1 MLERSILIV
10 DDEESLR
17 LTFEMFLTREGYTRV
32 RTAATLEQA
41 LQAINETTF
50 DLIISD
56 IVLESD
62 KGTELLRY
70 IRETGI
76 KCPVVMITG
85 FPNLET
91 ASEAVRL
98 GAFDYISKPVKKDTL
113 LRLVRQALKYWE
125 LELQKEE
132 LERRNEKYQHYLEA
146 IFSSVRDAI
155 IAVDRDLNIL
165 KANPMAKRWLQGFN
179 LEVADNL
186 SQISRRD
193 WRCLFKRCQ

>member
-132 LERRNEKYQHYLEA
+132 LVRRNEKYQHYLEA

-155 IAVDRDLNIL
+155 IAVDSDLNIL

-186 SQISRRD
+186 SQIPGEIGAACS
-193 WRCLFKRCQ
+193 K